1 MTNWSNNVY
10 DAQTNIHSNITTI
23 HCIQN
28 EAFVEIINII
38 AYLTRVT
45 ERVAYLCIKC
55 LEVDLTL
62 VFLSNVTS
70 GSKDR

>member
-1 MTNWSNNVY
+1 MTNRSNNVY
-10 DAQTNIHSNITTI
+10 DAQIIRHSHSTTI
-23 HCIQN
+23 YCIQR
-28 EAFVEIINII
+28 EAFVNII

-62 VFLSNVTS
+62 FFLSNVTS

>member
-1 MTNWSNNVY
+1 MTNRSNNVY
-10 DAQTNIHSNITTI
+10 DAQTIRHSHITTI
-23 HCIQN
+23 YCIQR
-28 EAFVEIINII
+28 EAFVETINII
-38 AYLTRVT
+38 VYLTRVT

-55 LEVDLTL
+55 LEVDITL